1 MTVVPGEVNLAGK
14 PSTIKRIK
22 TGEVLR

>member
-1 MTVVPGEVNLAGK
+1 VVPGEVDLAGK